1 MALSIA
7 GSLARTRD
15 ANQHLEAAIELN
27 YLRSAKPGTS
37 QACQATDNRADARAS
52 PAAEDSAQQ
61 RSRADTG
68 VNEGVLATAAGFD
81 SPSTSTNCPEDAW
94 YSLTISAEIVAR
106 RPSGI
111 TMGLKT
117 RTMVVW
123 PRNSCHKREHPDRS
137 ITVALKGSP
146 SMEYIR
152 W

>member
-52 PAAEDSAQQ
+52 PAAEDSAAQRS

-68 VNEGVLATAAGFD
+68 VNERVLAVAAGFD
-81 SPSTSTNCPEDAW
+81 SPLLHPQTPQERVVQPA
-94 YSLTISAEIVAR
+94 IAR
-106 RPSGI
+106 G
-111 TMGLKT
+111 
-117 RTMVVW
+117 
-123 PRNSCHKREHPDRS
+123 DRS
-137 ITVALKGSP
+137 ASA
-146 SMEYIR
+146 IR
-152 W
+152 HHQAIENQNHGRVGNLPEVSIVWIVP